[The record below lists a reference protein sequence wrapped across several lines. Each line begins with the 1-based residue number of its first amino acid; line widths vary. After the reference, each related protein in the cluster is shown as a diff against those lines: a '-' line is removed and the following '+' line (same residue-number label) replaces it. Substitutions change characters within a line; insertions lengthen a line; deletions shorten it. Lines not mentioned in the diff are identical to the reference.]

1 MTTLSSA
8 ADILRCFSAD
18 RHEITVSQAVR
29 LLGMP
34 KSNASRLLR
43 AMRDCGMLE
52 TIGDSK
58 RYRPSLLLHEAGRVY
73 RSSSTLIQR
82 ADQIVAEICAQTGH
96 TGYVS
101 TRDGQSVVAVTDHP
115 GTNPLRVTSNI
126 GHRLAA
132 LATATGRTLLARRS
146 DDEIRA
152 IFATFPKPPSA
163 QAPQSVDELLMRVSQ
178 VRRDGFA
185 IVVDEM
191 SAGVSTVAVAVG
203 DPETKTE
210 VSMCISF
217 PSQHVPREEQL
228 RVARELHR
236 GAMSIAVVTGD
247 KSLPAFAAPARD
259 AA

>member
-8 ADILRCFSAD
+8 ADILRCFSPD

-43 AMRDCGMLE
+43 AMRDCGLLE

-58 RYRPSLLLHEAGRVY
+58 RYRPSLLLHESGRVY
-73 RSSSTLIQR
+73 RSSSSIIQR
-82 ADQIVAEICAQTGH
+82 ADQVVAEICAQTGH

-101 TRDGQSVVAVTDHP
+101 TRDGLMVVAVTDHP
-115 GTNPLRVTSNI
+115 GTNPLRVASNV
-126 GHRLAA
+126 GHRLPA
-132 LATATGRTLLARRS
+132 LATATGRTLLARRP

-152 IFATFPKPPSA
+152 LYATWPKAPSA
-163 QAPQSVDELLMRVSQ
+163 LAPQSVDELLMRVSQ
-178 VRRDGFA
+178 VRRDGYA
-185 IVVDEM
+185 IVTDEWT
-191 SAGVSTVAVAVG
+191 AGVSTIAVAVG
-203 DPETKTE
+203 DPETKAE
-210 VSMCISF
+210 VSMCVTF
-217 PSQHVPREEQL
+217 PSAQMARDEQV
-228 RVARELHR
+228 RIARELHR

-247 KSLPAFAAPARD
+247 KALPSFAAPVRD